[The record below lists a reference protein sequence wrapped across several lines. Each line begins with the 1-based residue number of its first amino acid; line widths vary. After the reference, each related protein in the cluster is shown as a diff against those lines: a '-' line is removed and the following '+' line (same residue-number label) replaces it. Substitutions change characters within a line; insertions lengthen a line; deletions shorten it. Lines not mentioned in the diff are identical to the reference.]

1 MDLSDKVG
9 NMSARTAVVTGSN
22 TGIGFQ
28 TAKSLAASGFTVV
41 MACRDEV
48 KAKRAMGELTGPQY
62 MPVVFMQLDTSSFAS
77 AKAFAE
83 AFAARFSRLDALV
96 LNAGTG
102 YVQKELR
109 STEDGN
115 EAILQI
121 NYLSHWL
128 ITQHLVPLLEA
139 TPDSRV
145 VCLSSCEHR
154 DRIETDWDKLNA
166 KTSPSSYSASKLAMT
181 FFAFELA
188 QRHGL
193 ITAAANPGGVAS
205 DIWRYMDDWKGWYT
219 WAHKK
224 VQEHI
229 LLTVEQGAA
238 TSIYAATAPLPK
250 GECVYVTPFAAFP
263 LLPYTSDA
271 IGPFNGPTLRKAA
284 PMAYDRGE
292 QQRLW
297 EWSAR
302 VCEKWMP

>member
-1 MDLSDKVG
+1 MSDKV
-9 NMSARTAVVTGSN
+9 AIVTGSN

-28 TAKSLAASGFTVV
+28 TAKSLATQGFTVV
-41 MACRDEV
+41 MACRDEI
-48 KAKRAMGELTGPQY
+48 KANRAMEALTGPLY
-62 MPVVFMQLDTSSFAS
+62 MPVVFMQLDTSSLAS
-77 AKAFAE
+77 AKAFAQ
-83 AFAARFSRLDALV
+83 AFAKRFSRLDALV

-102 YVQKELR
+102 YVKKELR

-128 ITQHLVPLLEA
+128 ITQHLTPILER
-139 TPDSRV
+139 TPDARV

-166 KTSPSSYSASKLAMT
+166 KTAPSSYSASKLAMT
-181 FFAFELA
+181 LFAFELA
-188 QRHGL
+188 QRTGL
-193 ITAAANPGGVAS
+193 IAAAANPGGVAS

-224 VQEHI
+224 LQEHI
-229 LLTVEQGAA
+229 LLTVAQGAA
-238 TSIYAATAPLPK
+238 TSIYAATALLPK
-250 GECVYVTPFAAFP
+250 GECVYVTPFAAVP

-271 IGPFNGPTLRKAA
+271 IGPFNGPTVRQAA
-284 PMAYDRGE
+284 PQAYDRAE

-302 VCEKWMP
+302 VCAKFMP